1 MKQLWIGLFGLAI
14 FFSVIS
20 SPLPAQAQTTALG
33 HAVSEESTLTGTV
46 TNVLTKSLPGMIV
59 GSHLLLATP
68 SGPVDASLGRFGL
81 IGDGALPVA
90 AGQQIEATGVMKKI
104 QGRPV
109 FLVRTV
115 KVLSGEVFTIRTE
128 HGFPVSPRA
137 RERAG
142 QNSGHTEESR

>member
-1 MKQLWIGLFGLAI
+1 
-14 FFSVIS
+14 
-20 SPLPAQAQTTALG
+20 
-33 HAVSEESTLTGTV
+33 
-46 TNVLTKSLPGMIV
+46 
-59 GSHLLLATP
+59 
-68 SGPVDASLGRFGL
+68 
-81 IGDGALPVA
+81 
-90 AGQQIEATGVMKKI
+90 MKKI